1 MSNNPHVLIVGA
13 GFGGLGVAEELAH
26 VPVDVTLIDRHN
38 YHTFQPLLYQVAT
51 SLLNAEDVGAP
62 VRSLFRHQDNVT
74 FRMATVTGVDIPSHR
89 IQLEDGNQIAYDYLV
104 LAGGA
109 TVNYFNTPGA
119 AEHAFPL
126 YTLMNAVTLRNKIL
140 ERFEA
145 ADRDSALIED
155 GVLNFVIVGSGP
167 TGVEIAGAL
176 SDLFY
181 NLLPRDYHQL
191 ATERPRV
198 IIVEKG
204 KEVLAPFKD
213 NLRKY
218 AKEELEERRV
228 EVRLG
233 ETVAEVG
240 PTFVR
245 LKSGEEIKTHTLI
258 WAAGVKANPL
268 ADNLGL
274 PQGPGARV
282 RLTPDLSVPDHP
294 EIFVVG
300 DMGEVASE
308 GKLLPQL
315 GSVAMQSGEHVG
327 RQIARRIAGEE
338 TQAFKYWDK
347 GFMATI
353 GRGSAVVEFPNQR
366 TLHGPL
372 AYFAWL
378 GVHLAL
384 LNGTRNRIETLWNWG
399 WSALTHDRAARIII
413 EREEETQSVTQSGA
427 GGVTPVPRSGDLGAS
442 GCNGPLAELG

>member
-1 MSNNPHVLIVGA
+1 MKKRPHVVIVGA
-13 GFGGLGVAEELAH
+13 GFGGLGVAEQLAH
-26 VPVDVTLIDRHN
+26 VSVDVTLIDRHN

-62 VRSLFRHQDNVT
+62 VRSLFRRQENVS
-74 FRMATVTGVDIPSHR
+74 FQLGTVTGIDVPGQKIR
-89 IQLEDGNQIAYDYLV
+89 LEEGKEISYDYLV

-126 YTLMNAVTLRNKIL
+126 YTLTNAVKLRNQIL

-145 ADRDSALIED
+145 ADRDPNLVED
-155 GVLNFVIVGSGP
+155 GALNFVIVGAGP
-167 TGVEIAGAL
+167 TGVETAGAL

-181 NLLPRDYHQL
+181 NLLPHDYHQL
-191 ATERPRV
+191 ATEKARV
-198 IIVEKG
+198 ILVEMG
-204 KEVLAPFKD
+204 KEVLPPFKE
-213 NLRKY
+213 NLRAY
-218 AKEELEERRV
+218 AKEALEERRV

-233 ETVAEVG
+233 EAVAEIG

-245 LKSGEEIKTHTLI
+245 LKSGEEIKAHTLV
-258 WAAGVKANPL
+258 WAAGVRANPL
-268 ADNLGL
+268 ADLLGL
-274 PQGPGARV
+274 PQGRGGRV
-282 RLTPDLSVPDHP
+282 KLNPDLSVPDHP

-300 DMGEVASE
+300 DMGEVASDGE
-308 GKLLPQL
+308 VLPQL

-327 RQIARRIAGEE
+327 RQIDRRVQGEPG
-338 TQAFKYWDK
+338 QPFKYWDK

-353 GRGSAVVEFPNQR
+353 GRGAAVVEFPNKM

-384 LNGTRNRIETLWNWG
+384 LNGIRNRIETLWNWS

-413 EREEETQSVTQSGA
+413 DAKDEAAQTLSKPA
-427 GGVTPVPRSGDLGAS
+427 A
-442 GCNGPLAELG
+442 

>member
-1 MSNNPHVLIVGA
+1 MTNTPHVVIVGA
-13 GFGGLGVAEELAH
+13 GFGGLEVAEHLAH
-26 VPVDVTLIDRHN
+26 VPVEVTLIDRHN

-62 VRSLFRHQDNVT
+62 VRSMFRHQENVT
-74 FRMATVTGVDIPSHR
+74 FRMATVTGVDVPGHKIK
-89 IQLEDGNQIAYDYLV
+89 LEDGNQITYDYLV

-126 YTLMNAVTLRNKIL
+126 YTLTDAVKLRNRIL

-145 ADRDSALIED
+145 ADRDPALIKE
-155 GVLNFVIVGSGP
+155 GALNFVIVGAGP
-167 TGVEIAGAL
+167 TGVETAGAL
-176 SDLFY
+176 ADLFY
-181 NLLPRDYHQL
+181 NLLPHDYHQL
-191 ATERPRV
+191 ATENARV
-198 IIVEKG
+198 TIVEMG
-204 KEVLAPFKD
+204 QEVLAQFEE
-213 NLRKY
+213 NLRVY
-218 AKEELEERRV
+218 AKGQLEKREV

-233 ETVAEVG
+233 EAVAEIG
-240 PTFVR
+240 PTSVR
-245 LKSGEEIKTHTLI
+245 LKSGEEIKAHTLI
-258 WAAGVKANPL
+258 WAAGVRANPL
-268 ADNLGL
+268 ADMLGL
-274 PQGPGARV
+274 PQGRGGRV
-282 RLTPDLSVPDHP
+282 KLNPDLSVPDRP

-308 GKLLPQL
+308 GKVLPQL

-327 RQIARRIAGEE
+327 RQIARRIAGDE
-338 TQAFKYWDK
+338 TQAFQYWDK

-353 GRGSAVVEFPNQR
+353 GRGSAVVEFPNKS

-413 EREEETQSVTQSGA
+413 ESEDETQSVTQSGA
-427 GGVTPVPRSGDLGAS
+427 GG
-442 GCNGPLAELG
+442 

>member
-1 MSNNPHVLIVGA
+1 MSKYPHVVIVGA
-13 GFGGLGVAEELAH
+13 GFGGLGVAEQLTH
-26 VPVDVTLIDRHN
+26 VPVNVTLIDRHN

-62 VRSLFRHQDNVT
+62 VRSIFRDEENVN
-74 FRMATVTGVDIPSHR
+74 FRMGTVTGINVPGR
-89 IQLEDGNQIAYDYLV
+89 KIQLDDGEEISYEYLV

-109 TVNYFNTPGA
+109 TVNYFGTPGV

-126 YTLMNAVTLRNKIL
+126 YTLMNAVRLRNQVMKQ
-140 ERFEA
+140 FEA
-145 ADRDSALIED
+145 ADRDAAIIND
-155 GVLNFVIVGSGP
+155 GALNFVIVGAGP
-167 TGVEIAGAL
+167 TGVETAGAL

-181 NLLPRDYHQL
+181 NLLPLDYHQL
-191 ATERPRV
+191 ATEKAR
-198 IIVEKG
+198 IILVEMG
-204 KEVLAPFKD
+204 QEVLAAFKE
-213 NLRKY
+213 NLRAY
-218 AKEELEERRV
+218 ARKELQDRRV
-228 EVRLG
+228 ELRLG
-233 ETVAEVG
+233 ESVAEVG
-240 PTFVR
+240 PTSVK
-245 LKSGEEIKTHTLI
+245 LKSGEEIKAHTLV
-258 WAAGVKANPL
+258 WAAGVQANPL
-268 ADNLGL
+268 AHMLGM
-274 PQGPGARV
+274 PQGRGGRV
-282 RLTPDLSVPDHP
+282 KLNPDLSVPDHP

-366 TLHGPL
+366 TLHGSL

-384 LNGTRNRIETLWNWG
+384 LNGMRNRIETLWNWG

-413 EREEETQSVTQSGA
+413 DGKGEEATLPAPSG
-427 GGVTPVPRSGDLGAS
+427 RL
-442 GCNGPLAELG
+442 

>member
-1 MSNNPHVLIVGA
+1 MGNTPHVAIVGA
-13 GFGGLGVAEELAH
+13 GFGGLGVAEQLDH
-26 VPVDVTLIDRHN
+26 IPVEVTLIDQHN

-74 FRMATVTGVDIPSHR
+74 FRMATVTGVDMPGHA
-89 IQLEDGNQIAYDYLV
+89 IQLKDGTQISYDYLV
-104 LAGGA
+104 LARGT

-126 YTLMNAVTLRNKIL
+126 YTLMNAVKLRNRIL

-145 ADRDSALIED
+145 TDRDPALIDD
-155 GVLNFVIVGSGP
+155 GALNFVIVGAGP
-167 TGVEIAGAL
+167 TGVETAGAL

-191 ATERPRV
+191 ATEKAR
-198 IIVEKG
+198 IIMVEMG

-213 NLRKY
+213 NLRAY
-218 AKEELEERRV
+218 AKEELERRRV

-233 ETVAEVG
+233 EAVAEVG
-240 PTFVR
+240 STFVR

-258 WAAGVKANPL
+258 WAAGVRANRL
-268 ADNLGL
+268 ADILGL
-274 PQGPGARV
+274 PQGRGGRIKV
-282 RLTPDLSVPDHP
+282 NPDLSVPDHP

-300 DMGEVASE
+300 DMGEVASD
-308 GKLLPQL
+308 GKVLPQL

-327 RQIARRIAGEE
+327 QQIARRLQDEPG
-338 TQAFKYWDK
+338 QPFRYWDK

-413 EREEETQSVTQSGA
+413 ESEEETQSVTQSGA
-427 GGVTPVPRSGDLGAS
+427 GVATPVLRQGDLGPS
-442 GCNGPLAELG
+442 S

>member
-1 MSNNPHVLIVGA
+1 MSNTLHVVIVGA
-13 GFGGLGVAEELAH
+13 GFGGLGVAEQLAH
-26 VPVDVTLIDRHN
+26 VPVEVTLIDQHD

-62 VRSLFRHQDNVT
+62 IRGLFRHQDNVT
-74 FRMATVTGVDIPSHR
+74 FHMATVTQVDMPGHK
-89 IQLEDGNQIAYDYLV
+89 IQLSDGRHVSYDYLV

-119 AEHAFPL
+119 AEHALPL
-126 YTLMNAVTLRNKIL
+126 YTLMNAVKLRSRIL

-145 ADRDSALIED
+145 ADRDPTLIED
-155 GVLNFVIVGSGP
+155 GALNFVIVGAGP
-167 TGVEIAGAL
+167 TGVETAGAL

-191 ATERPRV
+191 ATEKARV
-198 IIVEKG
+198 IIVERG

-213 NLRKY
+213 NLRSY
-218 AKEELEERRV
+218 AKEELERRRV

-233 ETVAEVG
+233 EAVAEVG

-245 LKSGEEIKTHTLI
+245 LKSGEEIQAHTLI
-258 WAAGVKANPL
+258 WAAGVLANPL
-268 ADNLGL
+268 ADLLGL
-274 PQGPGARV
+274 PQGRCGRV
-282 RLTPDLSVPDHP
+282 KLNPDLSVPDHP

-308 GKLLPQL
+308 GEVLPQL

-327 RQIARRIAGEE
+327 RQIARRLAGELG
-338 TQAFKYWDK
+338 QPFKYWDK

-353 GRGSAVVEFPNQR
+353 GRGAAVVELPSKL

-384 LNGTRNRIETLWNWG
+384 LSGMRNRIETLWNWG

-413 EREEETQSVTQSGA
+413 ESK
-427 GGVTPVPRSGDLGAS
+427 DD
-442 GCNGPLAELG
+442 

>member
-1 MSNNPHVLIVGA
+1 MSNTLHVVIVGA
-13 GFGGLGVAEELAH
+13 GFGGLGVAEQLAH
-26 VPVDVTLIDRHN
+26 VPVEVTLIDQHD

-62 VRSLFRHQDNVT
+62 IRGLFRHQDNVT
-74 FRMATVTGVDIPSHR
+74 FHMATVTQVDMPGHK
-89 IQLEDGNQIAYDYLV
+89 IQLSDGKHVSYDYLV

-126 YTLMNAVTLRNKIL
+126 YTLMNAVKLRSRIL

-145 ADRDSALIED
+145 ADRDPTLIEE
-155 GVLNFVIVGSGP
+155 GALNFVIVGAGP
-167 TGVEIAGAL
+167 TGVETAGAL

-191 ATERPRV
+191 ATEKARV
-198 IIVEKG
+198 IIVERG

-213 NLRKY
+213 NLRSY
-218 AKEELEERRV
+218 AKEELERRRV

-233 ETVAEVG
+233 EAVAEVG

-245 LKSGEEIKTHTLI
+245 LKSGEEIQAHTLI
-258 WAAGVKANPL
+258 WAAGVRANPL
-268 ADNLGL
+268 ADLLGL
-274 PQGPGARV
+274 PQGRGGRV
-282 RLTPDLSVPDHP
+282 KLNPDLSVPDHP

-300 DMGEVASE
+300 DMGEVASDGE
-308 GKLLPQL
+308 VLPQL

-327 RQIARRIAGEE
+327 RQIARRVAGEPG
-338 TQAFKYWDK
+338 QPFKYWDK

-353 GRGSAVVEFPNQR
+353 GRGAAVVELPNKL

-384 LNGTRNRIETLWNWG
+384 LSGMRNRIETLWNWG

-413 EREEETQSVTQSGA
+413 ESKDDEVKN
-427 GGVTPVPRSGDLGAS
+427 P
-442 GCNGPLAELG
+442 